1 MVLFVLGAGATRAC
15 SFVTANTRP
24 CLPPLDADFFA
35 LLQKVENTKHRRLIT
50 EVITDVVTLF
60 GNNFKVSLETMFA
73 TLEHTI
79 RMLKTTGDN
88 RQFQRTRLV
97 AMRDRLLQAIAVVLE
112 ESLCEP
118 GAGGGSSRQPEECE
132 HHARLVSES
141 LDPGDDIISFNY
153 DCTIGF
159 ALKKHAAGKWN
170 ARYGYGF
177 DLGSR
182 GHNLSGDQYWTPNPS
197 ATKETTAHLYKLH
210 GSLHF
215 QIGETNKSK
224 VILKQRP
231 YTRQHGNL
239 KFSIIPPE
247 SNKTYDKGVF
257 AGLWKRA
264 ASAIKRAEHIVFG
277 YSLPATDLHS
287 TALFRTAVTTG
298 GLISLNMVNP
308 DAETRKRTRSVLQ
321 RGLKDSSRVLS
332 FNSTGEFLASNPRTW
347 RV

>member
-1 MVLFVLGAGATRAC
+1 
-15 SFVTANTRP
+15 
-24 CLPPLDADFFA
+24 LDADFFT
-35 LLQKVENTKHRRLIT
+35 LLQKVENAKHRKLIT

-88 RQFQRTRLV
+88 RQFQRSRLV

-118 GAGGGSSRQPEECE
+118 GSGGGSSRQPEECE

-141 LDPGDDIISFNY
+141 LDPEDDIISFNY
-153 DCTIGF
+153 DCTIDF
-159 ALKKHAAGKWN
+159 ALKKHGMAKWN

-182 GHNLSGDQYWTPNPS
+182 GHNLSGDKYWTPNPS

-247 SNKTYDKGVF
+247 SNKAYDKGVF

-264 ASAIKRAEHIVFG
+264 ASAIKRSEHIVLIG

-287 TALFRTAVTTG
+287 TALFRTAVATA
-298 GLISLNMVNP
+298 GLKSLTIVNP

-321 RGLKDSSRVLS
+321 RGLTGSSRVLS
-332 FNSTGEFLASNPRTW
+332 FGAMEEFLASNQRVW